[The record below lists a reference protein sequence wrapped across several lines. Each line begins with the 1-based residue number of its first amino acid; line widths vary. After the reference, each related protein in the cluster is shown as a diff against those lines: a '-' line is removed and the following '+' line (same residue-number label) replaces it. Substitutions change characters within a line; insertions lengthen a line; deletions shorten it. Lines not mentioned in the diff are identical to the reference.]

1 MQTLKQD
8 LRHGARMSL
17 KNPGFALVVAF
28 TLLWPTATA
37 ISQSPAPPATDKYA
51 DKLRLFEEF
60 ARRQMEK
67 DKTPGIT
74 IGFYKDDYTW
84 VKGFGYADLENKVPA
99 TANSAYRLASITK
112 TFTGVAIL
120 QLVEKGKMKLDE
132 EIQTY
137 LPYYPKQKWPVTV
150 RQLLTHVGGGQE
162 GSGLGPEY
170 VTPRQVVERI
180 AKYPIQTEPGTKFIY
195 TTSGYNLLGAAIEEV
210 TGQSFGDYMRENIW
224 QPLGMSD
231 TRMNSERELIANRVR
246 GYIVENGQVKNI
258 PFIDVSSRFGGG
270 GGIGSV
276 PDLMK
281 WARGVD
287 AGKMLAKESVE
298 LMYTPVAT
306 TGGRWIG
313 ISDGEWY
320 YTLGWMQFPLNGQC
334 VLWNDGGQIGTNT
347 ALLRIPSKNLVIAF
361 ASNQQEVNRMA
372 YLKRLYELIT
382 DEPFATPFQPKLV
395 YVKDR
400 SAEAL
405 REALRTTFNYGAM
418 HYERAGRPFTTDA
431 QELAAAFAYFN
442 QSVAAGSMQA
452 VNDGWQPVAQ
462 NAFIKVGSW
471 MAAKLREKHGAARA
485 GRHHAMGEIA
495 FFADYVAL
503 CRADAKWPREQ
514 RFSEA
519 VEKLLLKWDEDW
531 TRAWNDEARRVAI
544 TAETDFDALGEK
556 LKRAFAN
563 AEVYPNFIDALLS
576 VQERPQSFKASKLAV
591 DLYPQHPRANAVWGA
606 TLALVD
612 TSEERREMFKKAVG
626 AVESPLEY
634 FKKSLAL
641 NPDGLA
647 SARTLHQAARDWA
660 SQKRVDDA
668 LALLKVAVELHPK
681 SAPLYDALG
690 DVHQQK
696 GQKELARQAYEKA
709 VEADPNFEHAK
720 EMLKKLTP

>member
-1 MQTLKQD
+1 
-8 LRHGARMSL
+8 
-17 KNPGFALVVAF
+17 
-28 TLLWPTATA
+28 
-37 ISQSPAPPATDKYA
+37 
-51 DKLRLFEEF
+51 
-60 ARRQMEK
+60 
-67 DKTPGIT
+67 
-74 IGFYKDDYTW
+74 
-84 VKGFGYADLENKVPA
+84 
-99 TANSAYRLASITK
+99 
-112 TFTGVAIL
+112 
-120 QLVEKGKMKLDE
+120 
-132 EIQTY
+132 
-137 LPYYPKQKWPVTV
+137 
-150 RQLLTHVGGGQE
+150 
-162 GSGLGPEY
+162 
-170 VTPRQVVERI
+170 
-180 AKYPIQTEPGTKFIY
+180 
-195 TTSGYNLLGAAIEEV
+195 
-210 TGQSFGDYMRENIW
+210 
-224 QPLGMSD
+224 
-231 TRMNSERELIANRVR
+231 
-246 GYIVENGQVKNI
+246 
-258 PFIDVSSRFGGG
+258 
-270 GGIGSV
+270 
-276 PDLMK
+276 MK

-287 AGKMLAKESVE
+287 AGKILAKESVD

-334 VLWNDGGQIGTNT
+334 ALWNDGGQIGTNT

-372 YLKRLYELIT
+372 YLRRLYELIT
-382 DEPFATPFQPKLV
+382 DEPFAIPFQPKLV

-418 HYERAGRPFTTDA
+418 HYERAGRPFAADA
-431 QELAAAFAYFN
+431 RELAAAFAYFN
-442 QSVAAGSMQA
+442 QSVVAGSMQA

-471 MAAKLREKHGAARA
+471 MAAKLREKHGAART
-485 GRHHAMGEIA
+485 GRYHTMGEIA

-544 TAETDFDALGEK
+544 TAETDFDAIGEK

-591 DLYPQHPRANAVWGA
+591 DLYPQHPRTNAVWGA
-606 TLALVD
+606 TLALAD

-626 AVESPLEY
+626 DVESPLEY

-660 SQKRVDDA
+660 GQKRVDDA

-690 DVHQQK
+690 DLYQQK

-709 VEADPNFEHAK
+709 VEADQNFEHAR

>member
-1 MQTLKQD
+1 MQTLLQD
-8 LRHGARMSL
+8 LRYGARMLL
-17 KNPGFALVVAF
+17 KNLGFALVVAF
-28 TLLWPTATA
+28 TLLWPPAA
-37 ISQSPAPPATDKYA
+37 ISQSAAPPATDKYA

-60 ARRQMEK
+60 ARSQMEK

-84 VKGFGYADLENKVPA
+84 AKGFGYADLENKVPA

-120 QLVEKGKMKLDE
+120 QLVEKGKMRLDE

-195 TTSGYNLLGAAIEEV
+195 TTSGYNLLGAAIEEM

-270 GGIGSV
+270 GAIGSV

-281 WARGVD
+281 WARGLD
-287 AGKMLAKESVE
+287 AGKTLAKESVE

-320 YTLGWMQFPLNGQC
+320 YTLGWLQFPLNGQC
-334 VLWNDGGQIGTNT
+334 ALWNDGGQIGTNT

-372 YLKRLYELIT
+372 YLRRLYELIT
-382 DEPFATPFQPKLV
+382 GEPFAIPFQPKLV

-418 HYERAGRPFTTDA
+418 HYDRAGRPFAADA
-431 QELAAAFAYFN
+431 RELAAAFAYFN

-452 VNDGWQPVAQ
+452 VNDGRQPVAQ

-485 GRHHAMGEIA
+485 DRYHAMGEIA

-503 CRADAKWPREQ
+503 CRAEAKWPREQ

-531 TRAWNDEARRVAI
+531 TRAWNDDARRVAI

-591 DLYPQHPRANAVWGA
+591 ELYPQHPRTNAVWGA
-606 TLALVD
+606 TLALAE

-626 AVESPLEY
+626 AIESPLEY

-641 NPDGLA
+641 NPDGIA
-647 SARTLHQAARDWA
+647 SAGSLDRAARDWA
-660 SQKRVDDA
+660 SQKRIDDA

-681 SAPLYDALG
+681 SAQLNDALG
-690 DVHQQK
+690 DVYQQK
-696 GQKELARQAYEKA
+696 GQKELARKAYEKA

>member
-1 MQTLKQD
+1 MQTPWQD
-8 LRHGARMSL
+8 LRHGARMLL
-17 KNPGFALVVAF
+17 KNPGFALVVAL

-37 ISQSPAPPATDKYA
+37 ISQSAAPPATDKYA

-99 TANSAYRLASITK
+99 TANSAYRLASTTK

-120 QLVEKGKMKLDE
+120 QLVEKGKMKLDA

-150 RQLLTHVGGGQE
+150 RQLLTHLGGGQE
-162 GSGLGPEY
+162 GSGLGPDY

-180 AKYPIQTEPGTKFIY
+180 AMYPIQTEPGTKFRY

-210 TGQSFGDYMRENIW
+210 TGQSFGDYLRENIW

-246 GYIVENGQVKNI
+246 GYIVEHGQVKNI

-270 GGIGSV
+270 GAIGTV
-276 PDLMK
+276 PDLLK
-281 WARGVD
+281 WGRGVD
-287 AGKMLAKESVE
+287 AGKILAKESVE

-306 TGGRWIG
+306 TGGRWVG
-313 ISDGEWY
+313 IYDGKWY
-320 YTLGWMQFPLNGQC
+320 YTLGWLQFPINGQC
-334 VLWNDGGQIGTNT
+334 ALWNDGGQIGTNT

-361 ASNQQEVNRMA
+361 AGNQMEVNRMA
-372 YLKRLYELIT
+372 YLRRLYELIT
-382 DEPFATPFQPKLV
+382 DEPFAGPLQPKLV
-395 YVKDR
+395 YAKDR
-400 SAEAL
+400 TAEPL
-405 REALRTTFNYGAM
+405 SEALRTTFNYGAM
-418 HYERAGRPFTTDA
+418 YYERAGSPFAADA
-431 QELAAAFAYFN
+431 QELASAFAYFN

-452 VNDGWQPVAQ
+452 VNDGRHPVAQ

-485 GRHHAMGEIA
+485 DRYHAMGEIA

-514 RFSEA
+514 RFNEA
-519 VEKLLLKWDEDW
+519 VEKQILKWDEDW
-531 TRAWNDEARRVAI
+531 TRVWNDEARRLAI

-556 LKRAFAN
+556 LRRAFAN
-563 AEVYPNFIDALLS
+563 VEVYQNFIDALLS
-576 VQERPQSFKASKLAV
+576 VQERPQSFKASKLAI
-591 DLYPQHPRANAVWGA
+591 DLYPHHPRTNAVWGM
-606 TLALVD
+606 TLAIANASD
-612 TSEERREMFKKAVG
+612 EGREMFKKAAG
-626 AVESPLEY
+626 AIESPLEY

-641 NPDGLA
+641 NPEGLA
-647 SARTLHQAARDWA
+647 SAGLLNRVARDWTG
-660 SQKRVDDA
+660 QKRIDDA

-690 DVHQQK
+690 DVYQQK

-709 VEADPNFEHAK
+709 VEADPNFGHAK

>member
-1 MQTLKQD
+1 MQTPWQD
-8 LRHGARMSL
+8 LRHGAQMLL
-17 KNPGFALVVAF
+17 KNPGLALVVAF

-37 ISQSPAPPATDKYA
+37 ISQSAAPPATDKYA

-270 GGIGSV
+270 GAIGSV

-334 VLWNDGGQIGTNT
+334 ALWNDGGQTGTNT

-372 YLKRLYELIT
+372 YLRRLYELIT
-382 DEPFATPFQPKLV
+382 DEPFAIPFQPKLV

-418 HYERAGRPFTTDA
+418 HYERAGRPFAADA
-431 QELAAAFAYFN
+431 RELAAAFAYFN

-503 CRADAKWPREQ
+503 CQADAKWPREQ

-531 TRAWNDEARRVAI
+531 SRAWNDEARRVAI
-544 TAETDFDALGEK
+544 TAETDFDAIGEK

-591 DLYPQHPRANAVWGA
+591 DLYPQHPRTNAVWGA
-606 TLALVD
+606 MLALAD

-626 AVESPLEY
+626 AIESPLEY

-660 SQKRVDDA
+660 SQKRIDDA
-668 LALLKVAVELHPK
+668 TALLKVAVELHPK
-681 SAPLYDALG
+681 SAPLHDALG
-690 DVHQQK
+690 DLYQQK
-696 GQKELARQAYEKA
+696 GQKELARKAYEKA
-709 VEADPNFEHAK
+709 VEADPNFEHAR

>member
-8 LRHGARMSL
+8 PRHGARMSL
-17 KNPGFALVVAF
+17 RNLGFTLVVAL
-28 TLLWPTATA
+28 TLLWPAATA
-37 ISQSPAPPATDKYA
+37 ISQSAKPPATDKYA

-99 TANSAYRLASITK
+99 TANSVYRLASTTK

-137 LPYYPKQKWPVTV
+137 LPYYPRQKWPVTV

-180 AKYPIQTEPGTKFIY
+180 AKFPIQTEPGTKFIY

-270 GGIGSV
+270 GAIGSV

-287 AGKMLAKESVE
+287 AGKMLTKESVE

-320 YTLGWMQFPLNGQC
+320 YTLGWLQFPLNGQC
-334 VLWNDGGQIGTNT
+334 ALWNDGGQIGTNT

-372 YLKRLYELIT
+372 YLRRLYELIT
-382 DEPFATPFQPKLV
+382 DEPFAIPFQPKLV

-400 SAEAL
+400 SSEAL

-418 HYERAGRPFTTDA
+418 HYERAGRPFAADA
-431 QELAAAFAYFN
+431 RELAAAFAYFN

-495 FFADYVAL
+495 FFADYAAL

-519 VEKLLLKWDEDW
+519 VEKLILKWDEDW
-531 TRAWNDEARRVAI
+531 TRAWDDEARRVAI

-556 LKRAFAN
+556 LKRSFAN

-576 VQERPQSFKASKLAV
+576 VQERPQSIKASKLAV
-591 DLYPQHPRANAVWGA
+591 DLYPQHPRTNAIWGA
-606 TLALVD
+606 TLALAD

-626 AVESPLEY
+626 AIESPLEY

-668 LALLKVAVELHPK
+668 MALLKVAVELHPK

-690 DVHQQK
+690 DFYQQK
-696 GQKELARQAYEKA
+696 EQKELARQAYEKA
-709 VEADPNFEHAK
+709 VEADSNFEHAK